1 MANRWQKALDD
12 YNERQG
18 KASPRY
24 RSRLKEEERKKNKT
38 VEKARERAKR
48 DMERGYTKPR

>member
-1 MANRWQKALDD
+1 MANRWQKKLDD

-18 KASPRY
+18 EASPRY
-24 RSRLKEEERKKNKT
+24 RSRLKEEARKKAK
-38 VEKARERAKR
+38 KDKAKR